1 MDNLP
6 DIRGQKCF
14 KTVLPKLPVPPKN
27 TKKRALFLLTKWT
40 RLCTILSGGELMNF
54 YSVRDLR
61 TDSKSM
67 WQDLTRGDEVVLT
80 NNGKP
85 SALIIDIPEGSFDEI
100 VHAVRQAKAMIALNS
115 MRRKAA
121 KTGFMSD
128 DEIESLI
135 DEARNGG

>member
-1 MDNLP
+1 
-6 DIRGQKCF
+6 
-14 KTVLPKLPVPPKN
+14 
-27 TKKRALFLLTKWT
+27 
-40 RLCTILSGGELMNF
+40 MNF

-67 WQDLTRGDEVVLT
+67 WADLNRGDEVVLT

-85 SALIIDIPEGSFDEI
+85 SALMIDIPEGSFDEI
-100 VHAVRQAKAMIALNS
+100 VQAVRQAKAMIALNS

-121 KTGFMSD
+121 REGFMSD
-128 DEIESLI
+128 EEIEALI

>member
-1 MDNLP
+1 
-6 DIRGQKCF
+6 
-14 KTVLPKLPVPPKN
+14 
-27 TKKRALFLLTKWT
+27 
-40 RLCTILSGGELMNF
+40 MNF

-67 WQDLTRGDEVVLT
+67 WADLTSGDEVVLT

-100 VHAVRQAKAMIALNS
+100 VQAVRQAKAMIALNS

-121 KTGFMSD
+121 REGCMSD
-128 DEIESLI
+128 DEIESI
-135 DEARNGG
+135 IAEARNGG

>member
-1 MDNLP
+1 
-6 DIRGQKCF
+6 
-14 KTVLPKLPVPPKN
+14 
-27 TKKRALFLLTKWT
+27 LLTSSIRKRSQAEPSQVT
-40 RLCTILSGGELMNF
+40 
-54 YSVRDLR
+54 
-61 TDSKSM
+61 
-67 WQDLTRGDEVVLT
+67 
-80 NNGKP
+80 